1 MTPVASGSCSER
13 TSAGQPWA
21 ASGARMTTIAR
32 RAQTGSAAVMA
43 RSTGTTLATARR
55 VQAGSARPGST
66 GLGAPRRVPK
76 APIRSSGPGRSAG
89 AGPTG
94 SDPAGTWLL
103 GLSGVITV
111 RIVPYLK
118 PSMWNTDR

>member
-1 MTPVASGSCSER
+1 
-13 TSAGQPWA
+13 
-21 ASGARMTTIAR
+21 
-32 RAQTGSAAVMA
+32 MA
-43 RSTGTTLATARR
+43 RSTGTTPATARR

-66 GLGAPRRVPK
+66 GLGAPWRVPK
-76 APIRSSGPGRSAG
+76 APARSSGRSRSAG
-89 AGPTG
+89 SG
-94 SDPAGTWLL
+94 PAGAWLL